1 MQRSYILG
9 AGILFRAVTTTP
21 MERTHGKERNMS
33 QPDTDTAAQSPSSQ
47 QEPQIQTDG
56 RRSHSEQMN
65 QPAQTSQ
72 SESSHDGKD
81 ERALHTNLKR
91 GMESRH
97 LQMISLGG
105 VIGTGLFLSSG
116 YTIQQA
122 GPIGTILAYSI
133 GALIVYLVMLTLGEL
148 SVAMPVTGSF
158 HVYAEKFIGP
168 GTGFVIAIQY
178 WLTWTVALGSEF
190 TAAGLL
196 MQRWF
201 PDSPTWVW
209 SAACIILI
217 FTLNAL
223 SVRFFAEAEF
233 WFASIKVFAICAF
246 IVIGLLAI
254 FGVIPIAG
262 YQHAPMFGNLVKDG
276 IFPNGFM
283 PVFATILTVNFAF
296 SGTELIG
303 VTAGE
308 TRDPETTVPKAIH
321 TTLWR
326 LVLFFIGSITV
337 MCALIPWRQAGVGES
352 PFVLVFNSIGIP
364 YAGDI
369 MNFVVLTA
377 VLSASNSGLYASTRM
392 VWSMGNEGMI
402 PRWFAKTNRRGVP
415 MLALCAAM
423 AGGLL
428 ALLSSVVAASTVY
441 LVLVALSGLSA
452 VVVWIAIA
460 YCQIV
465 FRRRWLESGHSASEL
480 KYRTPGYPYVSWAAF
495 ILCTASFVLVVF
507 DAEQRFA
514 LVAELVFIVI
524 CYGIYF
530 LQQWWRKRRKA
541 SDSEDDLSMPWAN
554 QH

>member
-1 MQRSYILG
+1 M
-9 AGILFRAVTTTP
+9 TT
-21 MERTHGKERNMS
+21 
-33 QPDTDTAAQSPSSQ
+33 
-47 QEPQIQTDG
+47 
-56 RRSHSEQMN
+56 
-65 QPAQTSQ
+65 
-72 SESSHDGKD
+72 SESGEETITESGGASNADAAGATPKGP
-81 ERALHTNLKR
+81 HTHAIHTSLKR
-91 GMESRH
+91 GMEARH

-116 YTIQQA
+116 YTIHQA
-122 GPIGTILAYSI
+122 GPIGTILAYAI
-133 GALIVYLVMLTLGEL
+133 GAVIVYLVMLTLGEL

-158 HVYAEKFIGP
+158 HVYADKFIGP
-168 GTGFVIAIQY
+168 ATGFVVAIQY

-201 PDSPTWVW
+201 PGTPTWIW

-217 FTLNAL
+217 FTSNAL
-223 SVRFFAEAEF
+223 SVRFFAETEF
-233 WFASIKVFAICAF
+233 WFASIKVVAICAF
-246 IVIGLLAI
+246 ILIGGLAI
-254 FGVIPIAG
+254 FGVLPVHG
-262 YQHAPMFGNLVKDG
+262 YDSAPLFHNLVKDG

-308 TRDPETTVPKAIH
+308 TRNPEVAVPKAIH

-326 LVLFFIGSITV
+326 LVLFFIGSIVV
-337 MCALIPWRQAGVGES
+337 MSALIPWQDAGVDES
-352 PFVLVFNSIGIP
+352 PFVLVFNSIGLP
-364 YAGDI
+364 FAGDI

-377 VLSASNSGLYASTRM
+377 VLSAANSGLYATTRM
-392 VWSMGNEGMI
+392 VWSLGHERMI
-402 PRWFAKTNRRGVP
+402 PVWFAKTNRRGVP
-415 MLALCAAM
+415 MLALCASM

-441 LVLVALSGLSA
+441 LVLVGISGLSA

-465 FRRRWLESGHSASEL
+465 FRKRWIAEGHTVDEL
-480 KYRTPGYPYVSWAAF
+480 KYRTPGYPWTSWAAF
-495 ILCTASFVLVVF
+495 ILCTVSFFLVFF
-507 DAEQRFA
+507 DVEQRFA
-514 LVAELVFIVI
+514 LIAELIFLAA

-530 LQQWWRKRRKA
+530 LRQRIERNRKV
-541 SDSEDDLSMPWAN
+541 DVVDVPDDKPWVAKN
-554 QH
+554 

>member
-1 MQRSYILG
+1 
-9 AGILFRAVTTTP
+9 
-21 MERTHGKERNMS
+21 MS
-33 QPDTDTAAQSPSSQ
+33 QPDTDMAKQSPSSQ

-56 RRSHSEQMN
+56 RQNQPEQVN

-72 SESSHDGKD
+72 SESPHDGKG
-81 ERALHTNLKR
+81 EHALHTNLKR

-201 PDSPTWVW
+201 PNSPTWAW
-209 SAACIILI
+209 SAACITLI

-246 IVIGLLAI
+246 IVIGSLAI
-254 FGVIPIAG
+254 FGVIPVAG
-262 YQHAPMFGNLVKDG
+262 YQHAPMFGNLIKDG
-276 IFPNGFM
+276 VFPNGFM

-308 TRDPETTVPKAIH
+308 TRDPQTAVPKAIH

-402 PRWFAKTNRRGVP
+402 PRWFAKTNRCGVP

-428 ALLSSVVAASTVY
+428 ALLSSVIAASTVY

-465 FRRRWLESGHSASEL
+465 FRRRWLASGHSADEL

-495 ILCTASFVLVVF
+495 ILCTASFILVIF
-507 DAEQRFA
+507 DVEQRFA
-514 LVAELVFIVI
+514 LVAELVFIVV

-554 QH
+554 QR

>member
-56 RRSHSEQMN
+56 RRSHSEQVN

-81 ERALHTNLKR
+81 EHALHTNLKR

-223 SVRFFAEAEF
+223 SVRLFAEAEF

-246 IVIGLLAI
+246 IVIGSLAI
-254 FGVIPIAG
+254 FGVIPVAG
-262 YQHAPMFGNLVKDG
+262 YQHAPMFVNLIKDG
-276 IFPNGFM
+276 VFPNGFM

-308 TRDPETTVPKAIH
+308 TRDPQTAVPKAIH

-337 MCALIPWRQAGVGES
+337 MCALIPWRKAGVGES
-352 PFVLVFNSIGIP
+352 PFVLVFNGIGIP

-428 ALLSSVVAASTVY
+428 ALLSSVIAASTVY

-465 FRRRWLESGHSASEL
+465 FRRRWLESGHSTSEL

>member
-1 MQRSYILG
+1 MTS
-9 AGILFRAVTTTP
+9 T
-21 MERTHGKERNMS
+21 ERTHGKERSMS
-33 QPDTDTAAQSPSSQ
+33 QPDTDMAKQSPSSQ
-47 QEPQIQTDG
+47 QETRIRMDAPQHKPNQADESNALG
-56 RRSHSEQMN
+56 EQSTE
-65 QPAQTSQ
+65 PTSQ
-72 SESSHDGKD
+72 HNKH
-81 ERALHTNLKR
+81 ALHTNLKR

-122 GPIGTILAYSI
+122 GPIGTILAYGI

-201 PDSPTWVW
+201 PNSPTWAW
-209 SAACIILI
+209 SAACITLI

-246 IVIGLLAI
+246 IIIGSLAI
-254 FGVIPIAG
+254 FGVIPVAG
-262 YQHAPMFGNLVKDG
+262 YQHAPMFGNLIKDG
-276 IFPNGFM
+276 VFPNGFM

-308 TRDPETTVPKAIH
+308 TRDPQTAVPKAIH

-337 MCALIPWRQAGVGES
+337 MCALIPWRKAGVGES
-352 PFVLVFNSIGIP
+352 PFVLVFNGIGIP

-465 FRRRWLESGHSASEL
+465 FRRRWLAAGHGVDEL

-514 LVAELVFIVI
+514 LVAELVFIVA

-530 LQQWWRKRRKA
+530 LQQWWRKRGKA

>member
-81 ERALHTNLKR
+81 EHALHTNLKR

-223 SVRFFAEAEF
+223 SVRLFAEAEF

-246 IVIGLLAI
+246 IVIGSLAI
-254 FGVIPIAG
+254 FGVIPVAG
-262 YQHAPMFGNLVKDG
+262 YQHAPMFVNLIKDG
-276 IFPNGFM
+276 VFPNGFM

-308 TRDPETTVPKAIH
+308 TRDPQTAVPKAIH

-337 MCALIPWRQAGVGES
+337 MCALIPWRKAGVGES
-352 PFVLVFNSIGIP
+352 PFVLVFNGIGIP

-428 ALLSSVVAASTVY
+428 ALLSSVIAASTVY

-465 FRRRWLESGHSASEL
+465 FRRRWLESGHSTSEL

-495 ILCTASFVLVVF
+495 ILCTASFVLVIF